1 MKPIPS
7 LNRQRRLLLQQRH
20 QPIHQIQ
27 LPLLLFGFRQC
38 RQGNPTELEQVTV
51 QPLGGFG
58 GVQGPG
64 LVQLRWKLGE
74 ALVGGLAEGGAVE
87 TWAEVLR
94 GHGWTRQSL
103 SSVIAI
109 DLQERPEGILLAEV
123 ANALAKEAKPPGLIQ
138 RYREELQ
145 VRHYARRTVKTYEQ
159 WLRRFLHFHAMRHPR
174 TMGSAEV
181 NAFLSHLAVDLQVS
195 PSTQNQA
202 LAALLFLYRDL
213 LETDLDLEGVVR
225 ARTRRR
231 LPVVLS
237 EAEVRAVR
245 MQLEGVPAL
254 VVGLLYGSGLRLMEA
269 LRLRVKDL
277 DFERRE
283 LTVRDGKG
291 GKDRLTLLPQ
301 SLIPELQQ
309 HLLEVRQLHRDDLAT
324 GWGKVLMPYA
334 LARKYPHADREWGW
348 QWLFPQQRRWRDPGS
363 GQQGRHHIDPALVQ
377 RAVKQAVAAAGVNK
391 AASCHTFRHSFATHL
406 LERGQDIRTIQELLG
421 HQDVRTTMIYT
432 HVLNRGPLGVS
443 SPADFV

>member
-1 MKPIPS
+1 M
-7 LNRQRRLLLQQRH
+7 
-20 QPIHQIQ
+20 
-27 LPLLLFGFRQC
+27 
-38 RQGNPTELEQVTV
+38 TDVT
-51 QPLGGFG
+51 
-58 GVQGPG
+58 
-64 LVQLRWKLGE
+64 
-74 ALVGGLAEGGAVE
+74 
-87 TWAEVLR
+87 
-94 GHGWTRQSL
+94 
-103 SSVIAI
+103 
-109 DLQERPEGILLAEV
+109 RPA
-123 ANALAKEAKPPGLIQ
+123 GLIQ

-159 WLRRFLHFHAMRHPR
+159 WLRRFLDFHARRHPR

-202 LAALLFLYRDL
+202 LAALLFLYREL
-213 LETDLDLEGVVR
+213 LEMDLDLEGVVR

-245 MQLEGVPAL
+245 MELEGVPAL

-291 GKDRLTLLPQ
+291 GKDRMTLLPQ
-301 SLIPELQQ
+301 SLVPELRQ
-309 HLLEVRQLHRDDLAT
+309 HLQGVRQLHRADLAA

-334 LARKYPHADREWGW
+334 LARKVPHADREWGW
-348 QWLFPQQRRWRDPGS
+348 QWVFPQQRRWRDPSS

-377 RAVKQAVAAAGVNK
+377 KAVKQAVVAAGVTK

-406 LERGQDIRTIQELLG
+406 LERGHDIRTIQELLG

-432 HVLNRGPLGVS
+432 HVLNRGPMGVN